1 MNIPVIDPGARAN
14 KAQNRR
20 VSAQKNG
27 KTPPARSAKRD
38 WRTLALEIFFLCFG
52 LLVVA
57 RLIYIQALQSTKY
70 QKMAKVQHLSE
81 IPLLAQRGLIY
92 DRSENLLALNEARVS
107 VGLDLRLVKN
117 RNEYAEKLAPLL
129 GQSAATLRETMRGE
143 RNFVWLRRRA
153 DPELAQKIKAL
164 KLPGVR
170 LEKDSRRRYPHD
182 ESAAHVLGYTDVDN
196 RGIAGIELAC
206 DSLLRGSNGRK
217 IIQRDAIGN
226 ALPEVS
232 IPDVPAINGK
242 SLILTIDYI
251 LQTVAREELR
261 AAMESFDAS
270 AGIVVITNPNTGEIL
285 ALVCEPSF
293 NPNYPASY
301 EMATRR
307 NRAITDLFEP
317 GSTFKLV
324 TFSGVLQ
331 DKKRDP
337 DDIIDCENGV
347 YPIFGEVVRDH
358 EKYGNL
364 PVRDVLAYSSN
375 IGTTKLARLLGKK
388 KFFQYARDFGFGM
401 VTGLELDGEASGVL
415 KNPVEWSGFTLPAM
429 AMGYEVA
436 VTAIQMTMAYGALAN
451 GGLLLQ
457 PKILTGVIEPTGEIR
472 RFNKTEVVRRVISAP
487 VARTMT
493 NLLEGVV
500 EHGTAKTAA
509 IPGVRIAGKTG
520 TARKSLT
527 SGRGYARNDY
537 IASFIGFFPANE
549 PRYLIFVIL
558 ENPRTT
564 YWGGHVAAPTFKK
577 IAQRLIAS
585 TSVKEQKMT
594 LEEMTETT
602 ITKGQ
607 ATQGQVT
614 TRQALDTRSV
624 IVPDV
629 TGRAAAISAA
639 MLEKLG
645 LKVASEGTGDFVLNQ
660 TPAPG
665 SRVAPHTKVV
675 LDLFEV
681 EQTRAA
687 ATSKMPNLVGLSVR
701 EALQRLNLLKLE
713 ALVRG
718 SGRVA
723 RQYPSPGANISPG
736 ARCEIECQPTV
747 STAKTSA
754 IH

>member
-1 MNIPVIDPGARAN
+1 MNIPVITPGSRPN
-14 KAQNRR
+14 KAKSSRT
-20 VSAQKNG
+20 SAQKNG
-27 KTPPARSAKRD
+27 KTPPARSAQRD
-38 WRTLALEIFFLCFG
+38 WRMLALEIFFLCFG
-52 LLVVA
+52 LLVVV
-57 RLIYIQALQSTKY
+57 RLIYIQALQSGKY
-70 QKMAKVQHLSE
+70 QKMAKVQHLAE

-117 RNEYAEKLAPLL
+117 RAEYAEKLAPLL
-129 GQSAATLRETMRGE
+129 GQSAAALREIMRGE
-143 RNFVWLRRRA
+143 RNFIWLRRRI
-153 DPELAQKIKAL
+153 DPDLAQKIKVL

-196 RGIAGIELAC
+196 RGIAGIEMAC

-232 IPDVPAINGK
+232 IPDIPAINGK

-251 LQTVAREELR
+251 MQTVASEELR
-261 AAMESFDAS
+261 AAMQSFDAS
-270 AGIVVITNPNTGEIL
+270 AGIVIIANPSTGEIL
-285 ALVCEPSF
+285 ALACEPDF

-301 EMATRR
+301 EMAARR

-324 TFSGVLQ
+324 TFSGILQ
-331 DKKRDP
+331 EKKRDP
-337 DDIIDCENGV
+337 DDIIFCENGV
-347 YPIFGEVVRDH
+347 YPIAGEVVRDH
-358 EKYGNL
+358 EKHGNL

-375 IGTTKLARLLGKK
+375 IGTTKLARLLGKE

-401 VTGLELDGEASGVL
+401 VTGLELDGEVSGVL

-457 PKILTGVIEPTGEIR
+457 PKILAGLIEPTGEVR
-472 RFNKTEVVRRVISAP
+472 RFNEVNVVRRVVPTA
-487 VARTMT
+487 VAHTMV

-500 EHGTAKTAA
+500 ERGTAKTAA
-509 IPGVRIAGKTG
+509 IPGLRIAGKTG
-520 TARKSLT
+520 TAHKPLT

-537 IASFIGFFPANE
+537 IASFVGFFPAHE
-549 PRYLIFVIL
+549 PRYLIFVML

-564 YWGGHVAAPTFKK
+564 YWGGYVAAPTFKK

-585 TSVKEQKMT
+585 GSLKEQKTT
-594 LEEMTETT
+594 LEKMTETT
-602 ITKGQ
+602 ITQGQNIPGQ
-607 ATQGQVT
+607 A

-629 TGRAAAISAA
+629 TGRSAAISAA

-660 TPAPG
+660 TPVPG

-681 EQTRAA
+681 EQARAT
-687 ATSKMPNLVGLSVR
+687 ATNKMPKLVGLSVR

-718 SGRVA
+718 SGRVV

-736 ARCEIECQPTV
+736 ARCEIECQATV
-747 STAKTSA
+747 AAVKTTA